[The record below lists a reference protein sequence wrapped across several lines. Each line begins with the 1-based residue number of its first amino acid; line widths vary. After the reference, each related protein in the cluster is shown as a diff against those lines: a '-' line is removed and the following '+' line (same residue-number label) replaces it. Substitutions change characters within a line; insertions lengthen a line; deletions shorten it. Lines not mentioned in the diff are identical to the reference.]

1 MAEKDIIEKTL
12 ESYNDVFA
20 DIVNVLLFDGKQ
32 VINENDL
39 EAESE
44 QSMYKVDGKIHS
56 QERDVA
62 KYWKNG
68 EIRIALFGFEN
79 QTKVDSDMPLRI
91 LSYDGSI
98 YRNQLNDKNSKK
110 RYPVV
115 TLVLYFGDEDWNK
128 PLNLK
133 NCLNIPDELKDFVND
148 YKVNLF
154 QITKLTQEQV
164 NLFKSDF
171 KSIADYFVNKDKE
184 DYRGSTDIIKHTSE
198 FFELMK
204 ILSND
209 NRFEEAYN
217 ERVKIENAGGM
228 NMCEVLDRFEARGK
242 VLGEKSK
249 AENIAISMLKD
260 NASIQQIIKWTGVS
274 EARIKELQENLI
286 MEN

>member
-32 VINENDL
+32 VVNENDL

-44 QSMYKVDGKIHS
+44 QSMYKVDGQIHN

-68 EIRIALFGFEN
+68 TIRISLFGFEN

-98 YRNQLNDKNSKK
+98 YRNQLNDKKSKK
-110 RYPVV
+110 HYPVV
-115 TLVLYFGDEDWNK
+115 TIVLYFGDEDWNK
-128 PLNLK
+128 SLH
-133 NCLNIPDELKDFVND
+133 LKDCLEIPEGLENFVND
-148 YKVNLF
+148 YKINLF

-171 KSIADYFVNKDKE
+171 KSIADYFVNKDNENYK
-184 DYRGSTDIIKHTSE
+184 GSTDIIKHTTE

-209 NRFEEAYN
+209 NRFIENYN
-217 ERVKIENAGGM
+217 ERIKIENGGVS
-228 NMCEVLDRFEARGK
+228 MCKVIDRAEARGK
-242 VLGEKSK
+242 EIGKEIGKETVV
-249 AENIAISMLKD
+249 ISMLED
-260 NASIQQIIKWTGVS
+260 NTPIQQIIKWTGVS
-274 EARIKELQENLI
+274 EERIKELKETLKAKV
-286 MEN
+286 